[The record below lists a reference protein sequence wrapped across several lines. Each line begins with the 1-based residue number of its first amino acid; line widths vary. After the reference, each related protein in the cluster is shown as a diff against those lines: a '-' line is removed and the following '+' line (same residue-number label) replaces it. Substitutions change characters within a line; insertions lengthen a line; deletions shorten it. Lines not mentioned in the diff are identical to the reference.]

1 MSDKPEEKAEETRDQ
16 EAPKLLD
23 RPIRIKEIAYM
34 TIVSLESKAWAYL
47 DLIAHPETQQHH
59 KDLAEA
65 KIAIDCMDALYRTI
79 EASLDPDEKKDI
91 QIRLTNL
98 RLNFAQK

>member
-1 MSDKPEEKAEETRDQ
+1 MSETPNKNKEKNKDE

-23 RPIRIKEIAYM
+23 QPIRIKEIAYM
-34 TIVSLESKAWAYL
+34 TIISLESKAWAYL

-65 KIAIDCMDALYRTI
+65 KIAIDCMDALYKTI
-79 EASLDPDEKKDI
+79 ETGLDPDEKKDI
-91 QIRLTNL
+91 QVRLTNL